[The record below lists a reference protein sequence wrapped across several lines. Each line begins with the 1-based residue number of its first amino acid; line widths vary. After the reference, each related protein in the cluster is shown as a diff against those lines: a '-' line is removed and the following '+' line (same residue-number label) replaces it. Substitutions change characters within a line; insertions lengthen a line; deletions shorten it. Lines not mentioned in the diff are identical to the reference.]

1 MKAPMSDLVRRILAD
16 RTLSKQLMMAVQS
29 ERRNPDDIE
38 GRTITVGGQ
47 KLTLTRATA
56 ITYNPSKE

>member
-1 MKAPMSDLVRRILAD
+1 MKAPMSDLVRKILAD
-16 RTLSKQLMMAVQS
+16 RTLSRRLMMVVQS

-38 GRTITVGGQ
+38 GRTITVDGQ

-56 ITYNPSKE
+56 INYTSSKE